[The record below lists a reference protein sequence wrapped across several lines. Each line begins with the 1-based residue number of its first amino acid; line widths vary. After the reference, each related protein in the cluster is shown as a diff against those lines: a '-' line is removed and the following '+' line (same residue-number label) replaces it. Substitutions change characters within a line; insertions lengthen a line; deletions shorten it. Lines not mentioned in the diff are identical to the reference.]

1 MFKFQLKLLLGG
13 IVPPANDIII
23 LLEKIG
29 GDYMRVSTGNEPLY
43 KSLDSSQKIEFV
55 LEQQSKGFNRKD
67 IYKLLGYAKIKNLDE
82 FMKNKG
88 YEKEN
93 DLFVFSRGN
102 KEESRGVQESKSI
115 QNTDNN
121 LEVSNGSQEGVVG
134 HLSNLQDTNIQ
145 EKLINMLNK
154 YEEYEEMLNW
164 YKAKG
169 SQIGDDVPVVEIV
182 TGLEINYPKT
192 TNMKTSI
199 RLDTGIWSRFKKVA
213 DTKFSHVDNP
223 SLLSQALYEFLEKYD
238 K

>member
-1 MFKFQLKLLLGG
+1 
-13 IVPPANDIII
+13 
-23 LLEKIG
+23 
-29 GDYMRVSTGNEPLY
+29 MRVSTGDEPLY

-55 LEQQSKGFNRKD
+55 LEQQAKGLNRKD
-67 IYKLLGYAKIKNLDE
+67 IYKLMGYTKVKNLDD
-82 FMKNKG
+82 FMKGKG
-88 YEKEN
+88 YIKEN
-93 DLFVFSRGN
+93 DLFIFSRGD
-102 KEESRGVQESKSI
+102 KGESRGVQESKSI

-121 LEVSNGSQEGVVG
+121 LEVSKGSQEGVVG
-134 HLSNLQDTNIQ
+134 HLSTLQDTNIQ

-154 YEEYEEMLNW
+154 YEEYEDMLNW

-169 SQIGDDVPVVEIV
+169 SQIGGDVPVVEIV

-199 RLDTGIWSRFKKVA
+199 RLDTKIWSRFKKVA